1 MIYKAVPGPKV
12 IRIENDDVS
21 MATNTFADLINA
33 NATDGWTFHSLE
45 TILTTETNKTGC
57 IFNRQTITRE
67 HNIYMLIFA
76 KED

>member
-21 MATNTFADLINA
+21 MATNAFAELINA
-33 NATDGWTFHSLE
+33 NATDGWKFYSLE
-45 TILTTETNKTGC
+45 TINTTETYKTGC
-57 IFNRQTITRE
+57 IKKETHTTRHE
-67 HNIYMLIFA
+67 IYMLIFC